1 MAWWH
6 KDPGYQHLQHSSGY
20 SRFSIRG
27 VRTFI
32 TISLIRVTPNI
43 LHESYD
49 VPGINV
55 GVVAR
60 TINSLFPGRCGSNF
74 KSIIFIIII
83 QNSSLGDRCDIAL
96 GWMSLNPM
104 NERSTLVLVMAWCRQ
119 ATSHYQD
126 QCWPRV
132 MTPYDTTRPQGVK
145 THQINANITLS

>member
-20 SRFSIRG
+20 SRLSIRG
-27 VRTFI
+27 VRTSI

-55 GVVAR
+55 GVVAG
-60 TINSLFPGRCGSNF
+60 TINSLAPGRYGSNF
-74 KSIIFIIII
+74 KSIIFKIII
-83 QNSSLGDRCDIAL
+83 QNSSLGAHCESAL
-96 GWMSLNPM
+96 GWMSLNLI
-104 NERSTLVLVMAWCRQ
+104 NERSTLVLVMAWSHQ
-119 ATSHYQD
+119 ATSNYQD

-132 MTPYDTTRPQGVK
+132 MTPYGTTTPQWVK
-145 THQINANITLS
+145 TCQINANITLS